1 MFALSVSSLWYL
13 GEGSGM
19 DHYRE
24 EGQEVPSSSVSRGLL
39 HVVLGNLNASGSP
52 TQDKRELSAGLPY
65 H

>member
-1 MFALSVSSLWYL
+1 
-13 GEGSGM
+13 M